1 MSKEKKEVITIDQS
15 GYDRANGKYRD
26 YHRKANRVSEF
37 ILEQT
42 GVEFSPEEC
51 KQPDSWRKF
60 LNKYA
65 EAHKEANTLKLQSI
79 KLLELQEVDIN
90 SLIEQFDQLKLATQ
104 KEKPKIEH
112 YTTYAENE
120 AESERLQ
127 LAKELESIIE
137 RTGTHY
143 KAVDQGKSPL
153 HPSGQRNVGYIKQSN
168 RY

>member
-1 MSKEKKEVITIDQS
+1 MSKKEVITIDQS
-15 GYDRANGKYRD
+15 GFDRANGKFQD
-26 YHRKANRVSEF
+26 YQKKANRVSEF

-65 EAHKEANTLKLQSI
+65 EAHKDANTLKLKPI

-90 SLIEQFDQLKLATQ
+90 RIVEIFDQLKLHTQ
-104 KEKPKIEH
+104 KEKPSIEH

-120 AESERLQ
+120 AERERLQ
-127 LAKELESIIE
+127 QAKDLESIIE
-137 RTGTHY
+137 RTGTNY
-143 KAVDQGKSPL
+143 RAIDQGKSPL

>member
-1 MSKEKKEVITIDQS
+1 MSKKEVITIDQS
-15 GYDRANGKYRD
+15 GFDRANGKFQD
-26 YHRKANRVSEF
+26 YQKKANRVSEF

-65 EAHKEANTLKLQSI
+65 EAHKDANTLKLKPI

-90 SLIEQFDQLKLATQ
+90 SLIEQLDQLKLATQ
-104 KEKPKIEH
+104 KVKPKIED

-120 AESERLQ
+120 AERERLQ
-127 LAKELESIIE
+127 QAKDLESIIE
-137 RTGTHY
+137 RTGTNY
-143 KAVDQGKSPL
+143 RAIDQGKSPL

>member
-1 MSKEKKEVITIDQS
+1 MSKAKKEVITIDQS
-15 GYDRANGKYRD
+15 GFDRANGKYQD
-26 YHRKANRVSEF
+26 YQKKVNRVSEF

-60 LNKYA
+60 LHKYA
-65 EAHKEANTLKLQSI
+65 EAHKDANTLKLKPI

-90 SLIEQFDQLKLATQ
+90 SLIGMFDQLKLATQ
-104 KEKPKIEH
+104 KVKPKLQD
-112 YTTYAENE
+112 YTTYTENE
-120 AESERLQ
+120 AEKERLQ

-137 RTGTHY
+137 RTGTNFQ
-143 KAVDQGKSPL
+143 AIDQGKSPL
-153 HPSGQRNVGYIKQSN
+153 HPSGKRNVGYIKQNN

>member
-1 MSKEKKEVITIDQS
+1 MSKKEVITIDQS
-15 GYDRANGKYRD
+15 GFDRANGKYQD
-26 YHRKANRVSEF
+26 YIKKANRVSEF

-65 EAHKEANTLKLQSI
+65 EVHKDANTLKLKPI

-90 SLIEQFDQLKLATQ
+90 SLIEQLDQLKLATQ
-104 KEKPKIEH
+104 KVKPKIED

-120 AESERLQ
+120 AERERLQ
-127 LAKELESIIE
+127 QAKDLESIIE
-137 RTGTHY
+137 RTGTNY
-143 KAVDQGKSPL
+143 RAIDQGKSPL